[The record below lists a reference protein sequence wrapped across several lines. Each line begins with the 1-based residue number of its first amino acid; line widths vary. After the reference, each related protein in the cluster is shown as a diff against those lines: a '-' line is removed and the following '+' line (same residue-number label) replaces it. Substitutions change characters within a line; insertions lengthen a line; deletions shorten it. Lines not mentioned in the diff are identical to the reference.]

1 MFSPANQ
8 TAILHLYSRCFSIL
22 VITVLILLSA
32 SPAFTQS
39 GGGVDLTGTNG
50 RHSIQGRIYYP
61 SGRAADSRLKVRLE
75 SPNTGGLSVLADA
88 NGHFSFR
95 GLSPG
100 RYDIVIEG
108 GDEYETARDYVYIDT
123 EPRTRRTAAPAVSR
137 AFSVTFHLQPKRA
150 SGAATKTGVLNAALA
165 NVPTGVREL
174 YLKALDASRAGNSLK
189 AIELLKSALSLYP
202 DFALA
207 LNELGVQYLKV
218 GQPDKAAEALRSTLR
233 LAPDN
238 FTARLNYGIALLNKR
253 EFAAAETQLRQAL
266 GKNPAAP
273 TAHMYLGIALINL
286 LKYDEAE
293 KELQRAIETGGTSLS
308 QAHYYLG
315 GIYWHKQDYKRAAE
329 ELETYLKLAP
339 NAPDAARIRATIK
352 DLRTKIAA
360 ALRSPAGLQ
369 PPKVPLIMC

>member
-1 MFSPANQ
+1 MFSPSNQ
-8 TAILHLYSRCFSIL
+8 TAILHLYSRLLSIA
-22 VITVLILLSA
+22 VLILLSVG
-32 SPAFTQS
+32 SAFTQS

-50 RHSIQGRIYYP
+50 RHSIQGRIYFP
-61 SGRAADSRLKVRLE
+61 SGRAADSRLKVKLE

-123 EPRTRRTAAPAVSR
+123 EPRTRRTAAPAVAR
-137 AFSVTFHLQPKRA
+137 AYSVTFHLQPKRG
-150 SGAATKTGVLNAALA
+150 SGAGTKTGVLNAALA
-165 NVPTGVREL
+165 NVPAAVREL
-174 YLKALDASRAGNSLK
+174 YLRALEASRAGDSLK
-189 AIELLKSALSLYP
+189 AIELLKSALSLHP

-238 FTARLNYGIALLNKR
+238 FTARLNYGIALLNKK
-253 EFAAAETQLRQAL
+253 EFAAAEMQLRQAL
-266 GKNPAAP
+266 EKNPAAP

-286 LKYDEAE
+286 HRFDEAE
-293 KELQRAIETGGTSLS
+293 KELRRAIETGGTSLS

-315 GIYWHKQDYKRAAE
+315 GIYWRKKEYNRAVE
-329 ELETYLKLAP
+329 ELETYLRLVP
-339 NAPDAARIRATIK
+339 NAPDAERIRATIK

-360 ALRSPAGLQ
+360 ARLSPARLR
-369 PPKVPLIMC
+369 PPKISLILC